1 MSLIERMLN
10 KAVLPFALAAV
21 LSGASSFWIINA
33 SAADC
38 KSTDGKATCSGECCS
53 AGATTCTSGPCPKE
67 PAAEE

>member
-1 MSLIERMLN
+1 MGLIERMLN

-21 LSGASSFWIINA
+21 LGGASSFWIIN
-33 SAADC
+33 
-38 KSTDGKATCSGECCS
+38 ATCSGECCS